1 MLTRMATRDDAP
13 AVIPLLLE
21 AIGDIAYLL
30 TGASDEAEA
39 AERLTGFYKQ
49 LGNRVSCDHVL
60 VAEQDGQVAG
70 MLVAYSG
77 NDAHLL

>member
-1 MLTRMATRDDAP
+1 MLIRMATRDDAP

-39 AERLTGFYKQ
+39 AE
-49 LGNRVSCDHVL
+49 
-60 VAEQDGQVAG
+60 
-70 MLVAYSG
+70 
-77 NDAHLL
+77 